1 MLFRSTRWRFR
12 NHKRGPISIH
22 EVFANLDFLQNEYTK
37 TAFAFQSTRSS
48 QTSTDLFDVFSTTPK
63 ISIHEVFANLDA
75 TSTPPTFCLKIS
87 IHEVFANLDRLP
99 KGYFKYLYDF
109 NPRGLRK
116 PRQEPQGYMT
126 IFFRISIHEV
136 FANLDES
143 IRAHKSLPLISIHE
157 VFANLDAYGDL
168 ITVPPFSF
176 QSTRSSQ
183 TSTTISDILTP
194 VRWNFNPR
202 GLRKPRPVR
211 VKPDIAAPR
220 FQSTRSSQT
229 ST

>member
-1 MLFRSTRWRFR
+1 
-12 NHKRGPISIH
+12 
-22 EVFANLDFLQNEYTK
+22 
-37 TAFAFQSTRSS
+37 
-48 QTSTDLFDVFSTTPK
+48 
-63 ISIHEVFANLDA
+63 
-75 TSTPPTFCLKIS
+75 
-87 IHEVFANLDRLP
+87 
-99 KGYFKYLYDF
+99 
-109 NPRGLRK
+109 
-116 PRQEPQGYMT
+116 MT

-229 ST
+229 STQQGQPLSQSLRISIHEVFANLDVKLRHKDDIVAISIHEVFANLDAYTMYYQFHNQISIHEVFANLDITMVF